1 MNQKELETINH
12 LVSSNNS
19 FCNALKE
26 KKTIRIDIYIQIE
39 LILLYF
45 KINYQYISKL
55 NNIEQEIIYDLISN
69 NNFTIEEN
77 YLIYKEEKYSLNFFK
92 NLMNTIEK
100 EKQSISQNKVIQ
112 FIPPI
117 KENISH
123 PVKSKKSKI
132 VDITF
137 LNHAIFLDMK
147 DRSHLLEEGLEITTE
162 TQPYIEENN
171 ANFRELLNTLI
182 LALLKPT
189 PFEYSYGYLEILSS
203 YLCLYPIISYAKNK
217 FIIPLSDIRIPK
229 EKIGLKKC
237 EYQDKYL
244 DELSSEISE
253 LNSKRMRL
261 ILSKNALS
269 KSLQNYET
277 KLGRIN
283 SHIDAIEKK
292 QIDCYY
298 NQFAY
303 RNLDEIYNPTF
314 LKYLFNSYEQ
324 CNVSIDEIFENPVI
338 RFFHLSNDEIDFYCA
353 MRLDTLLEFRNYSSV
368 IPKLEYPNSLKLTI

>member
-39 LILLYF
+39 LLLLYF
-45 KINYQYISKL
+45 KINYKYICRLTS
-55 NNIEQEIIYDLISN
+55 IEQELIYDLINN
-69 NNFTIEEN
+69 NNFIIEEN
-77 YLIYKEEKYSLNFFK
+77 YLVYKGENYSLDFLK
-92 NLMNTIEK
+92 NIINKIEK
-100 EKQSISQNKVIQ
+100 IKYDNSQNKVIQ

-147 DRSHLLEEGLEITTE
+147 DRLHLLEEGLEITSE

-217 FIIPLSDIRIPK
+217 FVIPLSDIKIPK
-229 EKIGLKKC
+229 ERIGLKKC
-237 EYQDKYL
+237 EYQDEYL
-244 DELSSEISE
+244 DELSSEIRD
-253 LNSKRMRL
+253 LNNKRMRL
-261 ILSKNALS
+261 ILSKNAMP
-269 KSLQNYET
+269 KSLQNYEI
-277 KLGRIN
+277 KLERIN

-303 RNLDEIYNPTF
+303 RNLDEIYNPLF
-314 LKYLFNSYEQ
+314 LEFLYKAYEQ

-338 RFFHLSNDEIDFYCA
+338 RFFHLNNDGIDFYCA
-353 MRLDTLLEFRNYSSV
+353 MRLDTLLEFGNYSSV
-368 IPKLEYPNSLKLTI
+368 IPKLEHPNFLKLTI